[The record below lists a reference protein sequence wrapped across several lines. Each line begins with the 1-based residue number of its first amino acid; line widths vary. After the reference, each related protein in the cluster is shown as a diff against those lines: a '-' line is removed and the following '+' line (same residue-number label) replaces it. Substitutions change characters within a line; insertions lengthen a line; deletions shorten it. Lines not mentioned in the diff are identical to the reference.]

1 MFTIDTNTLNGTIV
15 ISDKFNIGA
24 SASDADATP
33 YINNIGEEYTISF
46 TNIQNVSKLTKFT
59 YDTLGM
65 TDTRYLA
72 QYYRLSRDGQKWTT
86 WFDLKKNIDNFPTID
101 PLDPLYLDI
110 KWVRKGN
117 NSIGSIR
124 ILEYSIEG
132 VIERPMTD
140 DGSTVQLA
148 AGDSQIIKPP
158 FIYKVFKLEDVEVI
172 SSTGVEGA
180 TLKWRYSQD
189 NSRTWSDWEILTK
202 ENVST
207 KRLTPTRFFEVE
219 YSIENTTAVPIKIQD
234 INLIGNFQN
243 VTLDYQKTN
252 LYGLRECCQSN
263 LTGTFDANGN
273 FIPNT
278 NLNSDG
284 SGSCESTNLFPKT
297 TADQQA
303 LLYNP
308 YNQGTALNLLNKLS
322 TDAQLLFG
330 HQVIYFVT
338 DPDAKGQDYSM
349 HEYQLYNIVCEGDIK
364 VSVNNNEFPD
374 SQITMNQFDLSLFD
388 NMEVHITK
396 EQFKQVFGIQR
407 RPGKEDFMYFCQLN
421 RMFQVDHVSQFRGF
435 NNSSVYYKLILKKYN
450 QKANV
455 QAGTVEIQNKLDMLT
470 QNSTIDS
477 LFGVENVDD
486 KKAVANK
493 IQTKVLTK
501 DLIRLEYLAKIN
513 KELIEN
519 ASTIISKSNY
529 DLYSVDAGTPAVN
542 YLNSDPILKVSD
554 NIGFTLW
561 FSINNYIQDE
571 VYNFFNYYDDTTVGN
586 PIGWKVN
593 LQNDVITVTL
603 NGDTYTTNSDLMLDE
618 EVWYCYTLNIDQRN
632 RKMSQFIYKRNVDFE
647 EDAGKLINNF
657 LRKVYSDEQDMTP
670 IEFQIENTNPQL
682 LGSDMRA
689 TNLRLFTDI
698 IPESTF
704 DKILNQAIIRDDSKY
719 LVFADNANTRLVLPS
734 FPLFE

>member
-1 MFTIDTNTLNGTIV
+1 MFTIDTNVLNGSTV
-15 ISDKFNIGA
+15 ISDKFNISA
-24 SASDADATP
+24 SASAPDATP
-33 YINNIGEEYTISF
+33 YINNIEEEYIISF
-46 TNIQNVSKLTKFT
+46 TNLQNISKITKFT
-59 YDTLGM
+59 YDTLGLSS
-65 TDTRYLA
+65 TRYLA

-86 WFDLKKNIDNFPTID
+86 WFDLKKYIDNFPTID

-110 KWVRKGN
+110 KWVRKGTN
-117 NSIGSIR
+117 PLGSIR
-124 ILEYSIEG
+124 ILEYTIECET
-132 VIERPMTD
+132 ERPMTD
-140 DGSTVQLA
+140 DGSAVQLA
-148 AGDSQIIKPP
+148 EGDIQVIKPP

-172 SSTGVEGA
+172 SSTGIQGVD
-180 TLKWRYSQD
+180 LKWRYSQD
-189 NSRTWSDWEILTK
+189 NSRTWSDWEFLTK

-219 YSIENTTAVPIKIQD
+219 YSIENKSGVPVKIQD

-243 VTLDYQKTN
+243 VTLDYKKSN

-278 NLNSDG
+278 NLNSNSG
-284 SGSCESTNLFPKT
+284 GSCDSTNIFSPMTK
-297 TADQQA
+297 DQQA

-308 YNQGTALNLLNKLS
+308 YNQSTALNLLNKLS
-322 TDAQLLFG
+322 TDAQMMFG
-330 HQVIYFVT
+330 HQVVYFVT

-349 HEYQLYNIVCEGDIK
+349 HEYQLYNIVCEGDVK

-396 EQFKQVFGIQR
+396 EQFKSVFGAQR
-407 RPGKEDFMYFCQLN
+407 RPGKEDFMFFCQLS

-455 QAGTVEIQNKLDMLT
+455 QAGTTEIQNKLDMLT
-470 QNSTIDS
+470 QNTTIDS
-477 LFGVENVDD
+477 LFGVENTQD
-486 KKAVANK
+486 KRAVANK
-493 IQTKVLTK
+493 VQTRTLTR
-501 DLIRLEYLAKIN
+501 DLIRLEYLASIN

-529 DLYSVDAGTPAVN
+529 DLFSVDAGIPAVN
-542 YLNSDPILKVSD
+542 YFNSDPILKVSD
-554 NIGFTLW
+554 NIGFTIW
-561 FSINNYIQDE
+561 FSINNYIDGE
-571 VYNFFNYYDDTTVGN
+571 VYNFFNFYDDTIDN

-593 LQNDVITVTL
+593 LVNDVITVTL
-603 NGDTYTTNSDLMLDE
+603 NGDTYTTNSDLILDE
-618 EVWYCYTLNIDQRN
+618 EVWYCYTLNVDQRN
-632 RKMSQFIYKRNVDFE
+632 RKISQFIYKRNVDFE
-647 EDAGKLINNF
+647 DDAGKLTNNF

-670 IEFQIENTNPQL
+670 IEFTIENTNPQL
-682 LGSDMRA
+682 LGSDMKV
-689 TNLRLFTDI
+689 TNIRLFTDI

>member
-1 MFTIDTNTLNGTIV
+1 MFTIDTNTLSGTIV

-24 SASDADATP
+24 SASAPDATP
-33 YINNIGEEYTISF
+33 YINSIAEEYIISF
-46 TNIQNVSKLTKFT
+46 TNIQNVSKLSKFT

-72 QYYRLSRDGQKWTT
+72 QYYRLSRDGNKWTT

-124 ILEYSIEG
+124 ILEYKIEG
-132 VIERPMTD
+132 NIDRPMTD
-140 DGSTVQLA
+140 DGSAVQLVP
-148 AGDSQIIKPP
+148 GGTQVIKPP

-189 NSRTWSDWEILTK
+189 SSRTWSDWEVLTK

-219 YSIENTTAVPIKIQD
+219 YSIENTSDSPVKIQD

-284 SGSCESTNLFPKT
+284 GGSCEATNLFPKT

-330 HQVIYFVT
+330 HSVIYFVT

-396 EQFKQVFGIQR
+396 EQFKQVFGVQR

>member
-15 ISDKFNIGA
+15 ISDKFNT
-24 SASDADATP
+24 SATQSAADATP
-33 YINNIGEEYTISF
+33 YLNSIGEEYTISF

-65 TDTRYLA
+65 TYTRYLA
-72 QYYRLSRDGQKWTT
+72 QYYRLSRDGETWTT

-101 PLDPLYLDI
+101 PLDPLFIDI
-110 KWVRKGN
+110 KWVRKGD
-117 NSIGSIR
+117 NSFGSIR
-124 ILEYSIEG
+124 ILEYAIEG
-132 VIERPMTD
+132 VIERSMTD
-140 DGSTVQLA
+140 DGSTVQLV
-148 AGDSQIIKPP
+148 AGGSQIIKPP
-158 FIYKVFKLEDVEVI
+158 FIYKVFKLEDVEII

-202 ENVST
+202 ENIST

-219 YSIENTTAVPIKIQD
+219 YSIENTSSLPIKIQD

-263 LTGTFDANGN
+263 LTGAFDANGN

-278 NLNSDG
+278 NLNSG
-284 SGSCESTNLFPKT
+284 SGGSCDSTNIFPSM
-297 TADQQA
+297 TADQKA

-308 YNQGTALNLLNKLS
+308 YNQSTALNLLNKLS
-322 TDAQLLFG
+322 TDAQQIFG
-330 HQVIYFVT
+330 HAVIYFVT
-338 DPDAKGQDYSM
+338 DPDAKGQDYTM
-349 HEYQLYNIVCEGDIK
+349 HEYQLYNIVCEGDMK

-396 EQFKQVFGIQR
+396 EQFKTVFGVQR

-450 QKANV
+450 QKSNV
-455 QAGTVEIQNKLDMLT
+455 QAGTTEIQNKLDMLT

-493 IQTKVLTK
+493 IQTKPLTK

-513 KELIEN
+513 RELIEN

-529 DLYSVDAGTPAVN
+529 DLDSVTAGTPAVN
-542 YLNSDPILKVSD
+542 YFNSDPILKVSD

-561 FSINNYIQDE
+561 FNINNYIQDE
-571 VYNFFNYYDDTTVGN
+571 VYNFFNYYDDTNAT

-593 LQNDVITVTL
+593 LVNDVITVTL
-603 NGDTYTTNSDLMLDE
+603 NGDTYTTNSDLILDE
-618 EVWYCYTLNIDQRN
+618 DVWYCYVLNVDQRN

-682 LGSDMRA
+682 LGSDMKA
-689 TNLRLFTDI
+689 TNLRLFTEI

-704 DKILNQAIIRDDSKY
+704 DKVLNQIIVRDDSKY
-719 LVFADNANTRLVLPS
+719 LVFADNANTKLTLPS

>member
-132 VIERPMTD
+132 VIERPVTN
-140 DGSTVQLA
+140 DGSAVQLA

-189 NSRTWSDWEILTK
+189 SSRTWSDWEILTK

-219 YSIENTTAVPIKIQD
+219 YSIENTTAVPLKIQD

-330 HQVIYFVT
+330 HAVIYFVT

-374 SQITMNQFDLSLFD
+374 SQIQMNQFDLSLFD

-396 EQFKQVFGIQR
+396 EQFKQVFGVQR
-407 RPGKEDFMYFCQLN
+407 KPGKEDFMYFCQLN

-455 QAGTVEIQNKLDMLT
+455 QAGTLEIQNKLDMLT

-486 KKAVANK
+486 KKSVANK
-493 IQTKVLTK
+493 VQTRTLTK
-501 DLIRLEYLAKIN
+501 DLIRLEYLATID

-519 ASTIISKSNY
+519 SSTIISKSNY
-529 DLYSVDAGTPAVN
+529 DLFSVDSGTPAVN
-542 YLNSDPILKVSD
+542 YFNSDPILKVSD

-571 VYNFFNYYDDTTVGN
+571 VYNFFNYYDDTNDN

-593 LQNDVITVTL
+593 LVNDVITVTL
-603 NGDTYTTNSDLMLDE
+603 NGDTYTTNSDLILDE
-618 EVWYCYTLNIDQRN
+618 EVWYCYTLNVDQRN
-632 RKMSQFIYKRNVDFE
+632 RKISQFIYKRNVDFE
-647 EDAGKLINNF
+647 EDAGKLTNNF

-682 LGSDMRA
+682 LGSDMKA

>member
-1 MFTIDTNTLNGTIV
+1 MFTIDTNTLDGNIV

-33 YINNIGEEYTISF
+33 YINSIGEEYTISF

-86 WFDLKKNIDNFPTID
+86 WFDLKKSIDNFPTID
-101 PLDPLYLDI
+101 PLDPFYLDI

-124 ILEYSIEG
+124 ILEYKIEG
-132 VIERPMTD
+132 IIERRMTD
-140 DGSTVQLA
+140 DGSVIQLLP
-148 AGDSQIIKPP
+148 GSTQIIKPP

-189 NSRTWSDWEILTK
+189 SSRTWSDWEVLTK

-219 YSIENTTAVPIKIQD
+219 YSIENTTASNLKIQD

-284 SGSCESTNLFPKT
+284 GGSCDSTNLFPKT
-297 TADQQA
+297 TVDQQA

-330 HQVIYFVT
+330 HAVIYFVT
-338 DPDAKGQDYSM
+338 DPDAKGQDYTM
-349 HEYQLYNIVCEGDIK
+349 HEYQLYNIVCEGDVK

-374 SQITMNQFDLSLFD
+374 SQITMNQFDLSLFE

-396 EQFKQVFGIQR
+396 EQFKQVFGVQR

-450 QKANV
+450 QKSNV

-493 IQTKVLTK
+493 IQTKPLTK
-501 DLIRLEYLAKIN
+501 DLIRLEYLCKIN

-529 DLYSVDAGTPAVN
+529 DLYSVTSGSVAVN
-542 YLNSDPILKVSD
+542 YFNSDPILKVSD

-571 VYNFFNYYDDTTVGN
+571 IYNFFNYYDTEN
-586 PIGWKVN
+586 NIGWKVN
-593 LQNDVITVTL
+593 LVNDIITVTL
-603 NGDTYTTNSDLMLDE
+603 NGDTYTSNSDLILDE
-618 EVWYCYTLNIDQRN
+618 DVWYCYTLNIDQRN

-682 LGSDMRA
+682 LGSDMKA
-689 TNLRLFTDI
+689 TNLRLFTEI

-704 DKILNQAIIRDDSKY
+704 DKVLNQIIVRDDSKY
-719 LVFADNANTRLVLPS
+719 LVFADNANSKLTLPS

>member
-219 YSIENTTAVPIKIQD
+219 YSIENTTAAPLKIQD

-284 SGSCESTNLFPKT
+284 SGSCEATNLFPKT

>member
-219 YSIENTTAVPIKIQD
+219 YSIENTTAVPLKIQD

-330 HQVIYFVT
+330 HAVIYFVT

-396 EQFKQVFGIQR
+396 EQFKQVFGVQR

-455 QAGTVEIQNKLDMLT
+455 QAGTTEIQNKLDMLT
-470 QNSTIDS
+470 QNTTIDS
-477 LFGVENVDD
+477 LFGVENTQD
-486 KKAVANK
+486 KRAVANK
-493 IQTKVLTK
+493 VQTRPLTR
-501 DLIRLEYLAKIN
+501 DLIRLEYLATIN

-519 ASTIISKSNY
+519 SSTIISKSNY
-529 DLYSVDAGTPAVN
+529 DLFSVDAGIPAVN
-542 YLNSDPILKVSD
+542 YFNSDPILKVSD
-554 NIGFTLW
+554 NIGFTIW
-561 FSINNYIQDE
+561 FSINNYIDGE
-571 VYNFFNYYDDTTVGN
+571 VYNFFNFYDDTIDN

-593 LQNDVITVTL
+593 LVNDVITVTL
-603 NGDTYTTNSDLMLDE
+603 NGDTYTTNSDLILDE
-618 EVWYCYTLNIDQRN
+618 EVWYCYTLNVDQRN
-632 RKMSQFIYKRNVDFE
+632 RKISQFIYKRNVDFE
-647 EDAGKLINNF
+647 EDAGKLTNNF

-682 LGSDMRA
+682 LGSDMKV
-689 TNLRLFTDI
+689 TNIRLFTDI

-719 LVFADNANTRLVLPS
+719 LVFADNANTRLTLPH

>member
-308 YNQGTALNLLNKLS
+308 
-322 TDAQLLFG
+322 
-330 HQVIYFVT
+330 
-338 DPDAKGQDYSM
+338 
-349 HEYQLYNIVCEGDIK
+349 
-364 VSVNNNEFPD
+364 
-374 SQITMNQFDLSLFD
+374 
-388 NMEVHITK
+388 
-396 EQFKQVFGIQR
+396 
-407 RPGKEDFMYFCQLN
+407 
-421 RMFQVDHVSQFRGF
+421 
-435 NNSSVYYKLILKKYN
+435 
-450 QKANV
+450 
-455 QAGTVEIQNKLDMLT
+455 
-470 QNSTIDS
+470 
-477 LFGVENVDD
+477 
-486 KKAVANK
+486 
-493 IQTKVLTK
+493 
-501 DLIRLEYLAKIN
+501 
-513 KELIEN
+513 
-519 ASTIISKSNY
+519 
-529 DLYSVDAGTPAVN
+529 
-542 YLNSDPILKVSD
+542 
-554 NIGFTLW
+554 
-561 FSINNYIQDE
+561 
-571 VYNFFNYYDDTTVGN
+571 
-586 PIGWKVN
+586 
-593 LQNDVITVTL
+593 
-603 NGDTYTTNSDLMLDE
+603 
-618 EVWYCYTLNIDQRN
+618 
-632 RKMSQFIYKRNVDFE
+632 
-647 EDAGKLINNF
+647 
-657 LRKVYSDEQDMTP
+657 
-670 IEFQIENTNPQL
+670 
-682 LGSDMRA
+682 
-689 TNLRLFTDI
+689 
-698 IPESTF
+698 
-704 DKILNQAIIRDDSKY
+704 
-719 LVFADNANTRLVLPS
+719 
-734 FPLFE
+734 